1 MSNKLDIKNR
11 DMNPELE
18 SIDDALKKLV
28 RAIPDVKAVS
38 LLSNDGMPLAFI
50 LPEEIDDLKISGI
63 AAALLSMSE
72 LASVDMQKG
81 SFNQLYIKGTDG
93 YLLLLEVGPNHAL
106 LISASNDVRLGM
118 LLFETNL
125 LIERIISIIPLL
137 EFE

>member
-1 MSNKLDIKNR
+1 
-11 DMNPELE
+11 MNPDLE
-18 SIDDALKKLV
+18 NIDDALKKLV
-28 RAIPDVKAVS
+28 RAIPDVKAVA
-38 LLSNDGMPLAFI
+38 LLSNEGMPLAFL

-81 SFNQLYIKGTDG
+81 DFNQLYIKGTDG
-93 YLLLLEVGPNHAL
+93 YLLLLEVGRNHAL

-125 LIERIISIIPLL
+125 LIDRIISSIPLL
-137 EFE
+137 EFD

>member
-1 MSNKLDIKNR
+1 
-11 DMNPELE
+11 MNQELE
-18 SIDDALKKLV
+18 TIEEALKKLI
-28 RAIPDVKAVS
+28 RAIPDVKAIS
-38 LLSNDGMPLAFI
+38 LLSNEGMPLAFI
-50 LPEEIDDLKISGI
+50 LPQDIDDLKISGI

-81 SFNQLYIKGTDG
+81 DFNQLYIKGTDG

-125 LIERIISIIPLL
+125 LIERIISIIPQL
-137 EFE
+137 EFD

>member
-1 MSNKLDIKNR
+1 
-11 DMNPELE
+11 MNQELE
-18 SIDDALKKLV
+18 TIEEALKKLI
-28 RAIPDVKAVS
+28 RAIPDVKAIS
-38 LLSNDGMPLAFI
+38 LLSNEGMPLAFI
-50 LPEEIDDLKISGI
+50 LPQDIDDLKISGI

-81 SFNQLYIKGTDG
+81 DFNQLYIKGTNG

-125 LIERIISIIPLL
+125 LIERIISIIPQL
-137 EFE
+137 EFD